1 MAKKTL
7 KVKDVAGK
15 KVSKEQSSKVK
26 GGAPK
31 ITCLSGRR
39 MG

>member
-26 GGAPK
+26 GGRPK
-31 ITCLSGRR
+31 ITCLSVRR
-39 MG
+39 LG